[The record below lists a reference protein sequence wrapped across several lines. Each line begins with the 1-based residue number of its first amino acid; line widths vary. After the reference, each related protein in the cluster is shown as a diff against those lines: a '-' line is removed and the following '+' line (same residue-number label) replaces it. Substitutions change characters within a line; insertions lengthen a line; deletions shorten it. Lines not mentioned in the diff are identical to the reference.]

1 MPSDSSKNLLLFHF
15 IVLLFGFTS
24 VLGALISIS
33 ALPLVIYRMGL
44 AAFGLALYFL
54 VFHPNYF
61 YLPRHLWSK
70 VFLGG
75 IIIGA
80 HWVTFF
86 YAIKIAGVSIAL
98 SMMATGALITAILD
112 PIISGRKLLGYELI
126 FGSLTSVGIGLIY
139 QAEFKHIE
147 GISIALFSAL
157 LSSLFTILN
166 AKMVKTGRPIT
177 LSFYELFV

>member
-1 MPSDSSKNLLLFHF
+1 MLFHF

-98 SMMATGALITAILD
+98 SLSLI
-112 PIISGRKLLGYELI
+112 
-126 FGSLTSVGIGLIY
+126 
-139 QAEFKHIE
+139 HI
-147 GISIALFSAL
+147 
-157 LSSLFTILN
+157 
-166 AKMVKTGRPIT
+166 
-177 LSFYELFV
+177 